1 MQQEYQP
8 ALGSPLDRANSAIR
22 GLEEAL
28 EELLQTHGQDHPDTL
43 RIQHRLAHAC
53 RAAKDFHR
61 AIALFELNVAAW
73 TRLTGASSQE
83 TLRSRSSL
91 ANCYY
96 AAGRYHQAIPLFEEI
111 LRDRRRALGPHH
123 PDTRRSRG
131 SLANSYR
138 ALGALTST
146 GPGQQSRTQA

>member
-1 MQQEYQP
+1 MNNSCPDSYMLERLIQDRD
-8 ALGSPLDRANSAIR
+8 LRLDQ
-22 GLEEAL
+22 
-28 EELLQTHGQDHPDTL
+28 LLQTHGPDHPDTL
-43 RIQHRLAHAC
+43 RAQHRLAHAY
-53 RAAKDFHR
+53 RAAKDFDR

-73 TRLTGASSQE
+73 ARLTETSSQE

-111 LRDRRRALGPHH
+111 LRDRRRTLGPHH

-146 GPGQQSRTQA
+146 GPGQQSRTQG